1 MPRAERTA
9 PRQIR
14 TQTRLTRGLPAPVS
28 RAVAAAV
35 ARAVLGAV
43 VGAATAVTILPAVL
57 AAQERAEW
65 DPFVEVYVPH
75 TPVLAFPADGQLRAA
90 YELHI
95 TNLTN
100 SAIDL
105 RSVEVWA
112 APATALRAE
121 GRQGTPVGGGAPS
134 DGQPLLRLEDT
145 RLRSALLR
153 PGLGDNP
160 EEPQR
165 VGPGLRAVV
174 WIWLDLHGVARGKLE
189 LEHALTVRRVDA
201 NADSAQATA
210 PVPASESIEERV
222 LRIAPVRLET
232 LVPVVL
238 GPPLRGGPWVVGNGP
253 SNFTHHRRAL
263 IPMDG
268 RVRIAQRFAI
278 DYALL
283 NDDGRPWRGDELD
296 NASYHGYG
304 AELLAVADGTV
315 VDVKD
320 GLPENVP
327 GLTSRAIPITMA
339 TVAGNYVTLKIGEG
353 HYAFYAHLQPG
364 SLRVRLG
371 DRVRRGDVLG
381 LLGNSGNSTAPHLH
395 FHVSDGTSPLGSE
408 GLPYVID
415 AFDVLGR
422 GVFWNRARATDPV
435 RHEKEL
441 PLANMVIQFPDLPEP
456 ER

>member
-1 MPRAERTA
+1 MRRAERT
-9 PRQIR
+9 PPL
-14 TQTRLTRGLPAPVS
+14 QTR
-28 RAVAAAV
+28 
-35 ARAVLGAV
+35 ARTVVGAV
-43 VGAATAVTILPAVL
+43 VGAAAVV
-57 AAQERAEW
+57 EW

-75 TPVLAFPADGQLRAA
+75 TPVLAFPADGQFRAA

-100 SAIDL
+100 SPIDL
-105 RSVEVWA
+105 RRVEVWT
-112 APATALRAE
+112 APAAVLKGE
-121 GRQGTPVGGGAPS
+121 GRQRTPAGGGGPS
-134 DGQPLLRLEDT
+134 DPGRPLLRLEDT
-145 RLRSALLR
+145 RLREALLR

-160 EEPQR
+160 KEPQR

-174 WIWLDLHGVARGKLE
+174 WIWLDLRGVAHGKLE
-189 LEHALTVRRVDA
+189 LEHALTIRRPGA
-201 NADSAQATA
+201 TADSAQAAA
-210 PVPASESIEERV
+210 PVSAAAPIEERV

-232 LVPVVL
+232 LAPVVI
-238 GPPLRGGPWVVGNGP
+238 GPPLRGGPWIAGNGP
-253 SNFTHHRRAL
+253 SNFTHHRRSL

-283 NDDGRPWRGDELD
+283 NDEGRSWSGDELD

-364 SLRVRLG
+364 SLRVHVG

-395 FHVSDGTSPLGSE
+395 FHVSDGNSPLGSE

-422 GVFWNRARATDPV
+422 GVLWNRARATGPV

-441 PLANMVIQFPDLPEP
+441 PLANMVVQFPDSPEP

>member
-1 MPRAERTA
+1 
-9 PRQIR
+9 
-14 TQTRLTRGLPAPVS
+14 
-28 RAVAAAV
+28 
-35 ARAVLGAV
+35 
-43 VGAATAVTILPAVL
+43 
-57 AAQERAEW
+57 
-65 DPFVEVYVPH
+65 
-75 TPVLAFPADGQLRAA
+75 
-90 YELHI
+90 
-95 TNLTN
+95 
-100 SAIDL
+100 
-105 RSVEVWA
+105 
-112 APATALRAE
+112 
-121 GRQGTPVGGGAPS
+121 
-134 DGQPLLRLEDT
+134 
-145 RLRSALLR
+145 
-153 PGLGDNP
+153 
-160 EEPQR
+160 
-165 VGPGLRAVV
+165 
-174 WIWLDLHGVARGKLE
+174 
-189 LEHALTVRRVDA
+189 
-201 NADSAQATA
+201 
-210 PVPASESIEERV
+210 
-222 LRIAPVRLET
+222 
-232 LVPVVL
+232 
-238 GPPLRGGPWVVGNGP
+238 
-253 SNFTHHRRAL
+253 
-263 IPMDG
+263 MDG

-283 NDDGRPWRGDELD
+283 NDEGRSWSGDELD

-364 SLRVRLG
+364 SLRVHVG

-395 FHVSDGTSPLGSE
+395 FHVSDGISPLGSE

-422 GVFWNRARATDPV
+422 GVLWNRARATGPV

-441 PLANMVIQFPDLPEP
+441 PLANMVVQFPDSPEP

>member
-1 MPRAERTA
+1 
-9 PRQIR
+9 
-14 TQTRLTRGLPAPVS
+14 
-28 RAVAAAV
+28 
-35 ARAVLGAV
+35 
-43 VGAATAVTILPAVL
+43 
-57 AAQERAEW
+57 
-65 DPFVEVYVPH
+65 
-75 TPVLAFPADGQLRAA
+75 
-90 YELHI
+90 
-95 TNLTN
+95 
-100 SAIDL
+100 
-105 RSVEVWA
+105 
-112 APATALRAE
+112 
-121 GRQGTPVGGGAPS
+121 
-134 DGQPLLRLEDT
+134 
-145 RLRSALLR
+145 
-153 PGLGDNP
+153 
-160 EEPQR
+160 
-165 VGPGLRAVV
+165 
-174 WIWLDLHGVARGKLE
+174 
-189 LEHALTVRRVDA
+189 
-201 NADSAQATA
+201 
-210 PVPASESIEERV
+210 
-222 LRIAPVRLET
+222 
-232 LVPVVL
+232 
-238 GPPLRGGPWVVGNGP
+238 
-253 SNFTHHRRAL
+253 
-263 IPMDG
+263 MDG